1 METPQSP
8 FDPFGMAPFPVDEN
22 RRRYFARDKARD
34 GTFLRVAEMPGDVD
48 PEAGA
53 ELVATVW
60 NDEDGRVIGRASYTV
75 DPWTEPR
82 RAEATVDVAQEWR
95 GRGIGGLL
103 FAHLARVARDAGVD
117 VLYVI
122 ELTSNPKVLSA
133 LQEVGLSPT
142 LEADGAAVRI
152 SVDLHGTGREER
164 KLVPD

>member
-1 METPQSP
+1 MESPKAP
-8 FDPFGMAPFPVDEN
+8 FDPSGTIPFPDALDRE
-22 RRRYFARDKARD
+22 RYFARDKAND
-34 GTFLRVAEMPGDVD
+34 GTFLRVAEMPSEVD

-60 NDEDGRVIGRASYTV
+60 NDEDGRVIGRASYSV

-82 RAEATVDVAQEWR
+82 RAEAMVDVAEEWR

-103 FAHLARVARDAGVD
+103 FAHLAQVARDGGVD

-122 ELTSNPKVLSA
+122 ELSPNPKVLRV

-142 LEADGAAVRI
+142 LENDGAAIRI

-164 KLVPD
+164 RIAPV